1 MAILKAVTEVQNDI
15 KVIWCDTGYNTPQ
28 TYKHAEEIIDTLNLN
43 IHLYTP
49 KQTVAHRNIVLGIPS
64 IEDPKHRIFTEQV
77 KLEPFSRAMKEHQPD
92 VWFTNLRKGQTT
104 FRNSI
109 DIVSKSKDGIVKVS
123 PFYNWSD
130 KELDAYLEEKG
141 VKQSQ
146 LIFDVGIGFG
156 KDALQSI
163 RILKNIDAFRV
174 LGLPLYVGHS
184 KKSFLKKINF
194 SNLGDNLDISDKSLI
209 ISKYLMLKKVD
220 FLRIHDVKS
229 HFFDS

>member
-1 MAILKAVTEVQNDI
+1 MITKEKLIELNLLYKEAKPSDIIKKAFEFSHEAVVTTNFRPYEVAILKAVTEVQNDI

-28 TYKHAEEIIDTLNLN
+28 TYKHAEEIIDTFNLN

-141 VKQSQ
+141 
-146 LIFDVGIGFG
+146 LPNEFTYFDPTKVTNN
-156 KDALQSI
+156 
-163 RILKNIDAFRV
+163 REC
-174 LGLPLYVGHS
+174 GLH
-184 KKSFLKKINF
+184 I
-194 SNLGDNLDISDKSLI
+194 
-209 ISKYLMLKKVD
+209 
-220 FLRIHDVKS
+220 
-229 HFFDS
+229 